1 MFFVSSIMSKSPRLG
16 NGSAHCN
23 RSRIGRPRERA
34 SPAPSPTGES
44 VTNGGL
50 RSDRDSRSTVLPATG
65 GAHRPSRAGTH
76 RQVILCGEVRC
87 VSFVG
92 GGSYSV

>member
-1 MFFVSSIMSKSPRLG
+1 MFFVSSIMSKGPHLG

-50 RSDRDSRSTVLPATG
+50 RSDRDRGSTVLPATG
-65 GAHRPSRAGTH
+65 GPHRPSRTGTH
-76 RQVILCGEVRC
+76 RQVILCGEVRG
-87 VSFVG
+87 VGFIG
-92 GGSYSV
+92 GGSYGV